1 MNNPILAFR
10 LQNFIGYSDTEWI
23 ALRYINLLFGRN
35 SSGKSAI
42 IRAFLL
48 LKQSLNIPQ
57 GYDSALV
64 VAMEDGVD
72 MGTFR
77 NWVHQHDTTLNV
89 CFGFKYA
96 PQLLDP
102 FLDPA
107 VNNLATAYMVKL
119 GFGVL
124 PANPGTIILKYIA
137 ITYEWITEGSDI
149 GQESEIFAAIFE
161 HGVWQKSVNDDW
173 LAQISRTEEKDD
185 QTEDTWQLL
194 EPHCDR
200 SFFPELYLPNS
211 LEKYTGSD
219 KGEAINRLLKI
230 FQEAIHRFLDGLIY
244 LEPIREEPKRYYE
257 VTKLARS
264 KSNRYGGQYLI
275 QSYLA
280 AQKVQPERLKKV
292 NDWLQ
297 TFGFN
302 CRLEVTKVNEESTL
316 YTISIVELREENPLI
331 VNWRDVGFGLSQS
344 LPVIFLAV
352 FAEPG
357 AFIIIE
363 QPELHL
369 HTSAQAA
376 LADLFIECTN
386 SNQCAFLLETHSE
399 HLLIRLRQR
408 IAETVL
414 DTVIQQANAD
424 HLPILH
430 SNQGFDFSP
439 NRLSVVFV
447 TRQKSQSQLE
457 IIPIQQDGSFDDPSE
472 LFLDFFG
479 QDYEDTVK
487 LMEAAGNLAQWE
499 IKNGANGRL

>member
-10 LQNFIGYSDTEWI
+10 LQNFIGYSDTDWI

-77 NWVHQHDTTLNV
+77 NWVHQHDTTLDV
-89 CFGFKYA
+89 CFGFKYTS
-96 PQLLDP
+96 QLLDP
-102 FLDPA
+102 LLYPVVDNPA
-107 VNNLATAYMVKL
+107 AVYMVKL
-119 GFGVL
+119 GFGLL
-124 PANPGTIILKYIA
+124 PANPRTIILKHIA
-137 ITYEWITEGSDI
+137 ITHEWVPEGSDI
-149 GQESEIFAAIFE
+149 GQESEIFAATFG

-173 LAQISRTEEKDD
+173 LAQISPTEGANLV
-185 QTEDTWQLL
+185 EDTWQYL

-200 SFFPELYLPNS
+200 SFFPELHLPNGTG
-211 LEKYTGSD
+211 KYTGSQ
-219 KGEAINRLLKI
+219 KGETINRLLEI
-230 FQEAIHRFLDGLIY
+230 FHEATHSFLNGLIY

-257 VTKLARS
+257 VTKLTRS
-264 KSNRYGGQYLI
+264 KPNRYGGQYLI
-275 QSYLA
+275 QSYLS
-280 AQKVQPERLKKV
+280 AQKIQPERLKKV

-302 CRLEVTKVNEESTL
+302 CRLEVTNVNEESTL
-316 YTISIVELREENPLI
+316 YTISIVELREKNPLI

-344 LPVIFLAV
+344 LPIIFLAV

-357 AFIIIE
+357 SFIIIE

-386 SNQCAFLLETHSE
+386 NSQCVFLLETHSE

-408 IAETVL
+408 VAETFL
-414 DTVIQQANAD
+414 DTVIKQSNSD
-424 HLPILH
+424 TLPAVNY
-430 SNQGFDFSP
+430 NQGFDFSS

-447 TRQKSQSQLE
+447 TREKSQSQLE
-457 IIPIQQDGSFDDPSE
+457 IIPIQHDGSFDDPSE